1 MDARPPAYLETFRNG
16 ELDRRA
22 RWANNQMKDC
32 TLCPWQCHANRLAG
46 EIGQCRS
53 GAQARVYTFMA
64 HHGEENPLRGS
75 HGSGTIFF
83 AGCNMHC
90 QFCQNADISQDNR
103 GILVNDQQLAQMML
117 DLQAQGC
124 HNINLVSPTHVLPQI
139 LNALVPAIRE
149 GLVLPLVYNTGGYD
163 SLESL
168 QMLDG
173 IVDIYLPDM
182 KYASAS
188 IAAKYSGIPNYPQV
202 NQSAVKEMHHQVG
215 DLQLDEKGLAVR
227 GLLVRHLLLPDD
239 LAGTQE
245 LMQFLAAEIS
255 TNTYVNIMDQYKP
268 DYRASDF
275 PELFRLVTRAE
286 IRRAKDWAGEAG
298 LTRLE

>member
-1 MDARPPAYLETFRNG
+1 MSNRTPAYTEAARSG
-16 ELDRRA
+16 ELARRA
-22 RWANNQMKDC
+22 RWANSQLQDC
-32 TLCPWQCHANRLAG
+32 TLCPWQCHVNRSAG
-46 EIGQCRS
+46 KVGQCRS
-53 GAQARVYTFMA
+53 GAQARVYAFMA

-75 HGSGTIFF
+75 KGSGTIFF

-90 QFCQNADISQDNR
+90 QFCQNADISQENR
-103 GILVNDQQLAQMML
+103 GILVDDQQLAQMML

-139 LNALVPAIRE
+139 LSALVPAARE
-149 GLVLPLVYNTGGYD
+149 GLMLPLVYNTGGYD

-168 QMLDG
+168 QILDG
-173 IVDIYLPDM
+173 IVDIYLPDI
-182 KYASAS
+182 KYTDAA
-188 IAAKYSGIPNYPQV
+188 IAQKYSGIPDYPRL
-202 NQSAVKEMHHQVG
+202 NQSAVKEMHRQVG

-227 GLLVRHLLLPDD
+227 GLLVRHLQLPDD
-239 LAGTQE
+239 LAGTRE

-268 DYRASDF
+268 DYHARDF

-286 IRRAKDWAGEAG
+286 VRRAKDWAREAG

>member
-1 MDARPPAYLETFRNG
+1 MSDRTPAYMEAARSG
-16 ELDRRA
+16 ELARKA
-22 RWANNQMKDC
+22 RWADNQLRDC
-32 TLCPWQCHANRLAG
+32 TLCPWHCHANRSAG

-53 GAQARVYTFMA
+53 GAQARVYAFMA

-75 HGSGTIFF
+75 NGSGTIFF

-103 GILVNDQQLAQMML
+103 GILVNNQQLAQMML

-149 GLVLPLVYNTGGYD
+149 GLTLPLVYNSGGYD

-168 QMLDG
+168 QILDG

-182 KYASAS
+182 KYADAA
-188 IAAKYSGIPNYPQV
+188 IAQKYSGIPDYTQV
-202 NQSAVKEMHHQVG
+202 NQSAIKEMHRQVG
-215 DLQLDEKGLAVR
+215 DLQMDEKGLALR

-239 LAGTQE
+239 LVGTRE

-268 DYRASDF
+268 DYHARDF

-286 IRRAKDWAGEAG
+286 VHRAKDWARETG

>member
-1 MDARPPAYLETFRNG
+1 MSVRTPAYMEIASSG

-22 RWANNQMKDC
+22 RWANSQLQDC

-46 EIGQCRS
+46 EIGQCRN
-53 GAQARVYTFMA
+53 GAQARVYAFMA

-139 LNALVPAIRE
+139 LNALVP
-149 GLVLPLVYNTGGYD
+149 
-163 SLESL
+163 
-168 QMLDG
+168 
-173 IVDIYLPDM
+173 DM
-182 KYASAS
+182 
-188 IAAKYSGIPNYPQV
+188 P
-202 NQSAVKEMHHQVG
+202 
-215 DLQLDEKGLAVR
+215 EKG
-227 GLLVRHLLLPDD
+227 
-239 LAGTQE
+239 
-245 LMQFLAAEIS
+245 
-255 TNTYVNIMDQYKP
+255 
-268 DYRASDF
+268 
-275 PELFRLVTRAE
+275 
-286 IRRAKDWAGEAG
+286 
-298 LTRLE
+298 